1 MKVHW
6 KPQPKQSLALAS
18 TAEEILYGGARGGGK
33 TEAGQAFLLYDY
45 KNPRYRALVIR
56 KNADDLRD
64 WLDRAMQMY
73 KPLGAEQTGVP
84 AEIRFPSGAIIRT
97 GHLKDDKAYTKY
109 QGQEYQKMLI
119 EELSHIARKSDYKKL
134 IGSCRST
141 VDGIKPQVFCTTNP
155 DEPGLEWIKEH
166 WQIPDVPDFDQVY
179 SHTDE
184 QGRRLV
190 FVPAKVEDNPIL
202 LTKDPNYLKYLE
214 GLKRD
219 DPDLY
224 EAWRHGNWKG
234 YGVEGAYYRN
244 QTALAEEEGRIRDVT
259 YNDSIPVDTWW
270 DLGMNDST
278 CIGFFQQVGTE
289 WHVIDYYEAEG
300 EGLAHYARVLQERGY
315 VYGQHWAPH
324 DIAQRELGTGVSRQ
338 DTARSLG
345 LNFQIAPKLDVQDGI
360 DAVRMR
366 FRSLWFDKNKC
377 EVLLQRL
384 RRYHKEFD
392 EKRGVYKNNPYHDIN
407 SHAADMMRYWATT
420 RTSNE
425 VFEED
430 FSLYKAGYN

>member
-6 KPQPKQSLALAS
+6 KPQPKQSLALSS

-45 KNPRYRALVIR
+45 QNPRYRALVIR

-64 WLDRAMQMY
+64 WLDRAYQMY
-73 KPLGAEQTGVP
+73 RPLGAQVVGNP

-119 EELSHIARKSDYKKL
+119 EELSHISRKSDYKKL

-141 VDGIKPQVFCTTNP
+141 VDGITPQVFCTTNP

-166 WQIPDVPDFDQVY
+166 WGIPDVPDFEKVY
-179 SHTDE
+179 ERRDE

-202 LTKDPNYLKYLE
+202 LAKDPNYLKYLE
-214 GLKRD
+214 GLKTD

-234 YGVEGAYYRN
+234 YGVEGAYYRG
-244 QTALAEEEGRIRDVT
+244 QLILTESEGRITTVPYDDRV
-259 YNDSIPVDTWW
+259 PVDTWW
-270 DLGMNDST
+270 DLGIGDST
-278 CIGFFQQVGTE
+278 CVGFFQQVGKE
-289 WHVIDYYEAEG
+289 WRVIDYYEAEG
-300 EGLAHYARVLQERGY
+300 EGLAHYARVLQERKY
-315 VYGQHWAPH
+315 VYGQHYAPH
-324 DIAQRELGTGVSRQ
+324 DIEVRELGSGISRLE
-338 DTARSLG
+338 TARSLG
-345 LNFQIAPKLDVQDGI
+345 INFQIAPKLSIDDGI
-360 DAVRMR
+360 DALRGR
-366 FRSLWFDKNKC
+366 FRQLWFDRDKC

-392 EKRGVYKNNPYHDIN
+392 DKRGVYKDKPYHDAN
-407 SHAADMMRYWATT
+407 SHGADMMRYWAVT
-420 RTSNE
+420 RSDNAE
-425 VFEED
+425 FEQD
-430 FSLYKAGYN
+430 FNLYGGDFM